1 MLWWPGKYSATFCH
15 SNRISLGKRMWLQ
28 FIPILWAQIL
38 IMAGWVSAFLKE
50 FCDSAKVVIIHSK
63 EYVAKETIIPLE
75 KDLAKYGCKPD
86 MKYYISLT
94 ILGKTQYRN
103 LAFFLSFPLLAWGD
117 WTAPTAAI
125 QSCISLHIERNF
137 GCFVQASFRG
147 IHESSKVTR
156 SCHNFIKLQR
166 NMGVHC
172 RANRWSCCGCLGL
185 QLDTTPRART
195 LQAADQTVKELQ
207 EVSS

>member
-1 MLWWPGKYSATFCH
+1 
-15 SNRISLGKRMWLQ
+15 
-28 FIPILWAQIL
+28 
-38 IMAGWVSAFLKE
+38 
-50 FCDSAKVVIIHSK
+50 
-63 EYVAKETIIPLE
+63 
-75 KDLAKYGCKPD
+75 
-86 MKYYISLT
+86 MKHCISLT
-94 ILGKTQYRN
+94 ILGKTQYSN

-125 QSCISLHIERNF
+125 QSCISPHIERNF
-137 GCFVQASFRG
+137 CCFVQASFRG

-172 RANRWSCCGCLGL
+172 RANRWSCCRCLGL

-195 LQAADQTVKELQ
+195 LQAADQTLKELQ
-207 EVSS
+207 ELNSQRRHASKLLRLKVSNPFSISDSYAQAWHTKSGIGSFQYWSKTNDKTMISASAQVSTLY